1 MDNKKI
7 KDAKNGDDK
16 AFIEIFQSMKK
27 IILYRTKKYF
37 FYGGDKDDVRQEAM
51 IGLFKAINAYD
62 ENKTAS
68 FKTFALL
75 CIKRHLITTLK
86 NSNSR
91 KNKILNMA
99 ISLQAENESEPNITY
114 AHQSFIFHSP
124 EELCLGKEKMEY
136 INKYL
141 KTHLSPM
148 ENEIFEYLIAE
159 MTYIEIAAITGRD
172 VKSID
177 NCIQRIKKKLKN
189 FILDY

>member
-1 MDNKKI
+1 MDNKKM
-7 KDAKNGDDK
+7 KDAKNGEDN
-16 AFIEIFQSMKK
+16 AFIEIFQSLKR

-37 FYGGDKDDVRQEAM
+37 FYGGDKDDVMQEAM

-99 ISLQAENESEPNITY
+99 VSLQAEGEGEPNITY
-114 AHQSFIFHSP
+114 THQSFIFHSP

-136 INKYL
+136 VNKYL
-141 KTHLSPM
+141 KIHLSPM

-159 MTYIEIAAITGRD
+159 MTYIEIAEITGRD

-189 FILDY
+189 FMLDY

>member
-16 AFIEIFQSMKK
+16 AFIEIFQSLKR

-37 FYGGDKDDVRQEAM
+37 FYGGDKDDVMQEAM

-75 CIKRHLITTLK
+75 CIKRHLITVLK

-99 ISLQAENESEPNITY
+99 ISIQAESEGEPNITY
-114 AHQSFIFHSP
+114 THQSFMFHSP

-136 INKYL
+136 VNRYL
-141 KTHLSPM
+141 RTHLSPM

-159 MTYIEIAAITGRD
+159 MTGRD

-189 FILDY
+189 FMLDY

>member
-37 FYGGDKDDVRQEAM
+37 FYGGDKDDVMQEAM

-114 AHQSFIFHSP
+114 AHQSFIFI
-124 EELCLGKEKMEY
+124 LQ
-136 INKYL
+136 
-141 KTHLSPM
+141 
-148 ENEIFEYLIAE
+148 
-159 MTYIEIAAITGRD
+159 
-172 VKSID
+172 KSYVLE
-177 NCIQRIKKKLKN
+177 KKKWN
-189 FILDY
+189 ISINI

>member
-16 AFIEIFQSMKK
+16 AFIEIFQSLKR

-37 FYGGDKDDVRQEAM
+37 FYGGDKDDVMQEAM

-75 CIKRHLITTLK
+75 CIKRHLITVLK

-99 ISLQAENESEPNITY
+99 IQAESEGEPNITY
-114 AHQSFIFHSP
+114 THQSFMFHSP

-136 INKYL
+136 VNRYL
-141 KTHLSPM
+141 RTHLSPM

-159 MTYIEIAAITGRD
+159 MTYIEIAEMTGRD

-189 FILDY
+189 FMLDY

>member
-16 AFIEIFQSMKK
+16 AFIEIFQSLKR

-37 FYGGDKDDVRQEAM
+37 FYGGDKDDVMQEAM

-75 CIKRHLITTLK
+75 CIKRHLITVLK

-99 ISLQAENESEPNITY
+99 IQAESEGEPNITY
-114 AHQSFIFHSP
+114 THQSFMFHSP
-124 EELCLGKEKMEY
+124 EELCLGKERMEY
-136 INKYL
+136 VNRYL
-141 KTHLSPM
+141 RTHLSPM

-159 MTYIEIAAITGRD
+159 MTYIEIAEMTGRD

-189 FILDY
+189 FMLYY

>member
-16 AFIEIFQSMKK
+16 AFIEIFQSLKR

-37 FYGGDKDDVRQEAM
+37 FYGGDKDDVMQEAM

-75 CIKRHLITTLK
+75 CIKRHLITVLK

-99 ISLQAENESEPNITY
+99 IQAESEGEPNITY
-114 AHQSFIFHSP
+114 THQSFMFHSP
-124 EELCLGKEKMEY
+124 EELCLGKERMEY
-136 INKYL
+136 VNRYL
-141 KTHLSPM
+141 RTHLSPM

-159 MTYIEIAAITGRD
+159 MTYIEIAEMTGRD

-189 FILDY
+189 FMLDY

>member
-16 AFIEIFQSMKK
+16 AFIEIFQSLKR

-37 FYGGDKDDVRQEAM
+37 FYGGDKDDVMQEAM

-75 CIKRHLITTLK
+75 CIKRHLITVLK

-99 ISLQAENESEPNITY
+99 IQAESEGEPNITY
-114 AHQSFIFHSP
+114 THQSFMFHSP
-124 EELCLGKEKMEY
+124 EELCLGKGKDGICEQ
-136 INKYL
+136 
-141 KTHLSPM
+141 
-148 ENEIFEYLIAE
+148 IF
-159 MTYIEIAAITGRD
+159 
-172 VKSID
+172 
-177 NCIQRIKKKLKN
+177 KN
-189 FILDY
+189 SFEPNGK

>member
-37 FYGGDKDDVRQEAM
+37 FYGGDKDDVMQEAM

-99 ISLQAENESEPNITY
+99 ISLQAENESEPN

>member
-1 MDNKKI
+1 M
-7 KDAKNGDDK
+7 
-16 AFIEIFQSMKK
+16 
-27 IILYRTKKYF
+27 
-37 FYGGDKDDVRQEAM
+37 QEAM

-99 ISLQAENESEPNITY
+99 VSLQAEGEGEPNITY
-114 AHQSFIFHSP
+114 THQSFIFHSP

-136 INKYL
+136 VNKYL
-141 KTHLSPM
+141 KIHLSPM

-159 MTYIEIAAITGRD
+159 MTYIEIAEITGRD

-189 FILDY
+189 FMLDY